1 MLGIFI
7 LLILF
12 ELYLFHLSKNK
23 FISLIL
29 LGFVFF
35 TFAEAIYVG
44 DFKLVKESYVYDSVL
59 TSNIKEINYYY
70 DFIPYQN
77 LNVLA
82 DGFLW
87 FGFIIVVIAF
97 IDELYYLFLGNHFI

>member
-1 MLGIFI
+1 MLGIFV

-35 TFAEAIYVG
+35 TLAESIYIG
-44 DFKLVKESYVYDSVL
+44 DFKLIKESYVYDAVL
-59 TSNIKEINYYY
+59 TNNIKEINYYY
-70 DFIPYQN
+70 GFIPYQN
-77 LNVLA
+77 LSFLA

-87 FGFIIVVIAF
+87 LGFIIIVIAF
-97 IDELYYLFLGNHFI
+97 IDDIYYLFVGNHFI